1 MSGKPASTRGDIL
14 EEAIVL
20 GLIVLA
26 MSAYEWDV
34 RDIAQP
40 SLNLMVMRPVLVV
53 GWVLAA
59 VVLWLYVL
67 RPLAGR
73 PERGPVDTISAGGA
87 LRRAA
92 PMLTVV
98 GMLILYTSF
107 FTLLPFVVTT
117 TLFMGL
123 TLVGLGNRRPLAVGS
138 ISIATAIG
146 LYLMGERVLGVAL
159 P

>member
-1 MSGKPASTRGDIL
+1 MPGKPASTRGDIL

-26 MSAYEWDV
+26 MGAYEWDV
-34 RDIAQP
+34 RDIAQA

-67 RPLAGR
+67 RPLTGR
-73 PERGPVDTISAGGA
+73 PERGAAETASAGGA

-98 GMLILYTSF
+98 GMLILYTSV
-107 FTLLPFVVTT
+107 FTLLPFVFTT
-117 TLFMGL
+117 TLFMCL
-123 TLVGLGNRRPLAVGS
+123 TLVGLGNRSPIAVAT
-138 ISIATAIG
+138 ISLATAIG
-146 LYLMGERVLGVAL
+146 LYLMGERVLGVTL

>member
-1 MSGKPASTRGDIL
+1 MSDKPGHTRGDIV

-20 GLIVLA
+20 GLIVVA
-26 MSAYEWDV
+26 MGAYEWDV

-40 SLNLMVMRPVLVV
+40 ALNLMVMRPVLIA

-59 VVLWLYVL
+59 VVLALYVV
-67 RPLAGR
+67 RPLATRPARGTEHGR
-73 PERGPVDTISAGGA
+73 

-92 PMLTVV
+92 PMLIIV
-98 GMLILYTSF
+98 GMLMFYAAV

-117 TLFMGL
+117 TLFMAL
-123 TLVGLGNRRPLAVGS
+123 SLVGLGNRRPIAVGS
-138 ISIATAIG
+138 ISLATAIG
-146 LYLMGERVLGVAL
+146 LYLVGERVLGVTL